1 MNKAINKK
9 SIKFK
14 NMKTQ
19 TIQTMMSKTK
29 FALLAFLVALSF
41 SCSPEDGNDGAPG
54 PAGEDGNANVV
65 SSDWFSIQF
74 DYTNGAND
82 YGYMSINIPN
92 YQEFIDNGG
101 MAMVYLKQVLGNDYI
116 IHPLPYEDV
125 FNFALANVPSEG
137 VENSL
142 IIFANQSNVIDLE
155 TEPNLT
161 FRYIL
166 VPGNTMNKN
175 ATDLTNM
182 SYQEAMNYFKL
193 NQ

>member
-1 MNKAINKK
+1 
-9 SIKFK
+9 
-14 NMKTQ
+14 MKTK
-19 TIQTMMSKTK
+19 TIQTLMSKTK
-29 FALLAFLVALSF
+29 FVLLAFLVAFSY

-82 YGYMSINIPN
+82 YGYMSIDIPN
-92 YQEFIDNGG
+92 YQEFVDNGG
-101 MAMVYLKQVLGNDYI
+101 MAMVYLKQTLGNDYI
-116 IHPLPYEDV
+116 IHPLPFEDV

-155 TEPNLT
+155 TEPTLT
-161 FRYIL
+161 FRYVL
-166 VPGNTMNKN
+166 VPGNAMNKK
-175 ATDLTNM
+175 ATDLTKM
-182 SYQEAMNYFKL
+182 SYEEFVDHFGL
-193 NQ
+193 EL

>member
-1 MNKAINKK
+1 
-9 SIKFK
+9 
-14 NMKTQ
+14 
-19 TIQTMMSKTK
+19 
-29 FALLAFLVALSF
+29 
-41 SCSPEDGNDGAPG
+41 
-54 PAGEDGNANVV
+54 
-65 SSDWFSIQF
+65 
-74 DYTNGAND
+74 
-82 YGYMSINIPN
+82 MSINIPN

-125 FNFALANVPSEG
+125 FNFALADVPSEG

-155 TEPNLT
+155 TEPNIT

-182 SYQEAMNYFKL
+182 SYQEAMNHFKL